1 MVTLSLTKCMQ
12 VVAEA
17 KDEKTA
23 APVEVEP
30 EPGFVTPK
38 EETTSLLAYC
48 DLDSEGNYKCR
59 LCQTGVM
66 DMLYFQAH
74 LMTEAHQRK
83 LKWFLLE
90 KKKEAAATAQ
100 ATSSAAP
107 AEGAASK
114 SKSAPKKRDQ
124 DDLAVKDEEQ
134 QLKTAKMEVEPKVE
148 GGTGAAAATAGG
160 RTEQAT
166 ATAVE
171 EAGEVQAEPKMEGGA
186 HCLLR
191 DPERP

>member
-17 KDEKTA
+17 KEERTA
-23 APVEVEP
+23 APVEP

-48 DLDSEGNYKCR
+48 DMDEEGNYKCR

-66 DMLYFQAH
+66 EMLYFQAH
-74 LMTEAHQRK
+74 LMTEAHQRR

-100 ATSSAAP
+100 ATSSGSAAP

-114 SKSAPKKRDQ
+114 AKSAPKKREPQ
-124 DDLAVKDEEQ
+124 QDLAVKDEEP

-148 GGTGAAAATAGG
+148 GGTGAAAATA
-160 RTEQAT
+160 
-166 ATAVE
+166 E
-171 EAGEVQAEPKMEGGA
+171 EGQSRPRQRRWRK
-186 HCLLR
+186 LR
-191 DPERP
+191 ARSRRSP